1 MEREAM
7 EFDVVI
13 VGGGPAGLSAAIALK
28 QQHASLTVCVL
39 EKGAEIGAH
48 LLSGALLDP
57 IALKELL
64 PERWQ
69 QAPLGVQV
77 EDDRVHLLQ
86 SETRALQLPHWAV
99 PPRMH
104 NDGCH
109 IISLGNLCRWLAR
122 EAEALGV
129 EIYPGF
135 VASELI
141 LEEGRVRGVI
151 TGDLGLDKE
160 GNPKADHV
168 PGMAL
173 YGRYTLFAEGA
184 RGHLGKL
191 LIKEFQLE
199 SHAQPQHYA
208 IGFKELWQVPA
219 SQSHPGRV
227 LHGSGWPLG
236 EQSGGKSQGGFYLY
250 HMEANQVAVGL
261 IVDLNYQNPWLSP
274 FDEFQRLKHHPL
286 IAQTLQGGERISYGA
301 RAITKGGWHS
311 LPRMYFPGGL
321 LIGCDAGTLD
331 FSRIKGIH
339 SAMKSAML
347 AAQTVAMSL
356 RGGDEGGRD
365 LAEFNDALQQSWLG
379 RELKAA
385 RNFGAALHRY
395 GPWLGGAFN
404 WLEQRLLSK
413 LAKGF
418 TSLGSFS
425 LLDKE
430 PDYRQL
436 RLASRCQS
444 IPYPKPDGKLSFDK
458 LSSVYLANTSHDEDQ
473 PCHLK
478 LQDAS
483 IPVAVNLPTWGE
495 PAQRYCPAGVFEII
509 EAESQGTKS
518 QPRLQINA
526 ANCIHCKTCD
536 IKDPS
541 QNILWTPPQGGSG
554 PNYSNM

>member
-28 QQHASLTVCVL
+28 QHNADLSVCVL

-48 LLSGALLDP
+48 LLSGALFDP
-57 IALKELL
+57 VALKELL
-64 PERWQ
+64 PDSWQ
-69 QAPLGVQV
+69 QAPLGIPVN
-77 EDDRVHLLQ
+77 DDQVHLLQ
-86 SETRALQLPHWAV
+86 NERRALQLPHWAV

-104 NDGCH
+104 NDGSH
-109 IISLGNLCRWLAR
+109 ILSLGNLCRWLGQQ
-122 EAEALGV
+122 AEQLGV

-135 VASELI
+135 TASELI
-141 LEEGRVRGVI
+141 MEAGRVRGVI
-151 TGDLGLDKE
+151 TGDLGLDRA
-160 GNPKADHV
+160 GNPKSDHV

-173 YGRYTLFAEGA
+173 HGRYTLFAEGA
-184 RGHLGKL
+184 RGHLGKQ
-191 LIKEFQLE
+191 LIAEFNLE
-199 SHAQPQHYA
+199 NSAQPQHYA
-208 IGFKELWQVPA
+208 IGFKELWQVP
-219 SQSHPGRV
+219 PGQAKPGQV
-227 LHGSGWPLG
+227 LHGSGWPLAG
-236 EQSGGKSQGGFYLY
+236 LRTGKSQGGFYLY
-250 HMEANQVAVGL
+250 HMDGNQVAVGL
-261 IVDLNYQNPWLSP
+261 IVDLNYSNPWLSP

-286 IAQTLQGGERISYGA
+286 IAQTLLGGERISYGA

-311 LPRMYFPGGL
+311 LPRMHFPGGL

-339 SAMKSAML
+339 TAMKSGML
-347 AAQTVAMSL
+347 AAKTVAMTL

-365 LAEFNDALQQSWLG
+365 LAEYQDALQQSWLG
-379 RELKAA
+379 QELKTA
-385 RNFGAALHRY
+385 RNFGAALHRW

-404 WLEQRLLSK
+404 WLEQRGASFPL
-413 LAKGF
+413 
-418 TSLGSFS
+418 LGSIT

-436 RLASRCQS
+436 RMASRCQPIS
-444 IPYPKPDGKLSFDK
+444 YPKPDGKLSFDK

-483 IPVAVNLPTWGE
+483 IPVAVNLPTWAE
-495 PAQRYCPAGVFEII
+495 PAQRYCPAGVFEIV
-509 EAESQGTKS
+509 ESESQ
-518 QPRLQINA
+518 PYLQINA

-541 QNILWTPPQGGSG
+541 QNIIWTPPQGGSG
-554 PNYSNM
+554 PNYPNM

>member
-28 QQHASLTVCVL
+28 QHNAELSVCLL

-57 IALKELL
+57 VALKELL
-64 PERWQ
+64 PESWQ
-69 QAPLGVQV
+69 QAPLGVEV
-77 EDDRVHLLQ
+77 NDDQVHLLQ
-86 SETRALQLPHWAV
+86 SDSRALQLPNWAV

-104 NDGCH
+104 NEGSR
-109 IISLGNLCRWLAR
+109 IISLGNLCRWLGQQ
-122 EAEALGV
+122 AEQLGV

-135 VASELI
+135 TASELI
-141 LEEGRVRGVI
+141 MEAGRVKGVI
-151 TGDLGLDKE
+151 TGDLGLDRA

-173 YGRYTLFAEGA
+173 LGRYTLFAEGA
-184 RGHLGKL
+184 RGHLGKQ
-191 LIKEFQLE
+191 LIADFHLE
-199 SHAQPQHYA
+199 SAAQPQHYA
-208 IGFKELWQVPA
+208 IGFKELWQLPPGQGKA
-219 SQSHPGRV
+219 GRV
-227 LHGSGWPLG
+227 LHGSGWPLSEG
-236 EQSGGKSQGGFYLY
+236 KEDKSQGGFYLY
-250 HMEANQVAVGL
+250 HLEQDQVAVGL
-261 IVDLNYQNPWLSP
+261 IVDLNYRNPWLSP
-274 FDEFQRLKHHPL
+274 FDEFQRLKYHPL
-286 IAQTLQGGERISYGA
+286 IAAALQGGERISYGA
-301 RAITKGGWHS
+301 RAIAKGGWHS
-311 LPRMYFPGGL
+311 LPRMHFPGGL

-339 SAMKSAML
+339 TAMKSGML
-347 AAQTVAMSL
+347 AAKTVAMSL

-365 LAEFNDALQQSWLG
+365 LAEYGDALQQSWLAH
-379 RELKAA
+379 ELKTA
-385 RNFGAALHRY
+385 RNFGAALHRW

-404 WLEQRLLSK
+404 WLEQRLFPRTSP
-413 LAKGF
+413 F
-418 TSLGSFS
+418 T

-436 RLASRCQS
+436 RMASRCQP
-444 IPYPKPDGKLSFDK
+444 IDYPKPDGKLSFDK

-478 LQDAS
+478 LQDET
-483 IPVAVNLPTWGE
+483 IPVAVNLPTWAE
-495 PAQRYCPAGVFEII
+495 PAQRYCPAGVFEILSS
-509 EAESQGTKS
+509 ES
-518 QPRLQINA
+518 QPRLQINT

-541 QNILWTPPQGGSG
+541 QNIVWIPPQGGSG
-554 PNYSNM
+554 PNYPNM

>member
-28 QQHASLTVCVL
+28 QHNAELSVCLL

-57 IALKELL
+57 VALKELL
-64 PERWQ
+64 PESWQ
-69 QAPLGVQV
+69 QAPLGVEV
-77 EDDRVHLLQ
+77 NDDQVHLLQ
-86 SETRALQLPHWAV
+86 SDSRALQLPNWAV

-104 NDGCH
+104 NEGSR
-109 IISLGNLCRWLAR
+109 IISLGNLCRWLGQQ
-122 EAEALGV
+122 AEQLGV

-135 VASELI
+135 TASELI
-141 LEEGRVRGVI
+141 MEAGRVKGVI
-151 TGDLGLDKE
+151 TGDLGLDRA

-173 YGRYTLFAEGA
+173 LGRYTLFAEGA
-184 RGHLGKL
+184 RGHLGKQ
-191 LIKEFQLE
+191 LIADFQLE
-199 SHAQPQHYA
+199 NAAQPQHYA
-208 IGFKELWQVPA
+208 IGFKELWQLPPG
-219 SQSHPGRV
+219 QGKPGRV
-227 LHGSGWPLG
+227 LHGSGWPLSEG
-236 EQSGGKSQGGFYLY
+236 KEDKSQGGFYLY
-250 HMEANQVAVGL
+250 HLEQDQVAVGL
-261 IVDLNYQNPWLSP
+261 IVDLNYRNPWLSP

-286 IAQTLQGGERISYGA
+286 IAAALQGGERISYGA
-301 RAITKGGWHS
+301 RAIAKGGWHS
-311 LPRMYFPGGL
+311 LPRMHFPGGL

-339 SAMKSAML
+339 TAMKSGML
-347 AAQTVAMSL
+347 AAKTVAMSL

-365 LAEFNDALQQSWLG
+365 LAEYGDALQQSWLAFD
-379 RELKAA
+379 LKTA
-385 RNFGAALHRY
+385 RNFGAALHRW

-404 WLEQRLLSK
+404 WLEQRLFARTSP
-413 LAKGF
+413 F
-418 TSLGSFS
+418 T

-436 RLASRCQS
+436 RMASRCQP
-444 IPYPKPDGKLSFDK
+444 IDYPKPDGRLSFDK

-478 LQDAS
+478 LQDET
-483 IPVAVNLPTWGE
+483 IPVAVNLPTWAE
-495 PAQRYCPAGVFEII
+495 PAQRYCPAGVFEILGS
-509 EAESQGTKS
+509 ESL
-518 QPRLQINA
+518 PRLQINA

-541 QNILWTPPQGGSG
+541 QNIVWTPPQGGCG
-554 PNYSNM
+554 PNYPNM

>member
-28 QQHASLTVCVL
+28 QHNADLSVCVL

-48 LLSGALLDP
+48 LLSGALFDP
-57 IALKELL
+57 VALKELL
-64 PERWQ
+64 PDSWQ
-69 QAPLGVQV
+69 HAPLGIPVN
-77 EDDRVHLLQ
+77 DDQVHLLQ
-86 SETRALQLPHWAV
+86 NDRRALQLPHWAV

-104 NDGCH
+104 NNGSH
-109 IISLGNLCRWLAR
+109 ILSLGNLCRWLGQQ
-122 EAEALGV
+122 AEQLGV

-135 VASELI
+135 TASELI
-141 LEEGRVRGVI
+141 MEAGRVRGVI
-151 TGDLGLDKE
+151 TGDLGLDRA
-160 GNPKADHV
+160 GNPKSDHV

-173 YGRYTLFAEGA
+173 HGRYTLFAEGA
-184 RGHLGKL
+184 RGHLGKQ
-191 LIKEFQLE
+191 LIAEFNLE
-199 SHAQPQHYA
+199 NSAQPQHYA
-208 IGFKELWQVPA
+208 IGFKELWQVP
-219 SQSHPGRV
+219 PGQAKPGQV
-227 LHGSGWPLG
+227 LHGSGWPLAG
-236 EQSGGKSQGGFYLY
+236 LRTGKSQGGFYLY
-250 HMEANQVAVGL
+250 HMDGNQVAVGL
-261 IVDLNYQNPWLSP
+261 IVDLNYSNPWLSP

-286 IAQTLQGGERISYGA
+286 IAQTLLGGERISYGA

-311 LPRMYFPGGL
+311 LPRMHFPGGL

-339 SAMKSAML
+339 TAMKSGML
-347 AAQTVAMSL
+347 AAKTVAMTL

-365 LAEFNDALQQSWLG
+365 LAEYQDALQQSWLG
-379 RELKAA
+379 QELKTA
-385 RNFGAALHRY
+385 RNFGAALHRW

-404 WLEQRLLSK
+404 WLEQRGASLPLLDSI
-413 LAKGF
+413 
-418 TSLGSFS
+418 T

-436 RLASRCQS
+436 RMASRCQPIS
-444 IPYPKPDGKLSFDK
+444 YPKPDGKLSFDK

-483 IPVAVNLPTWGE
+483 IPVAVNLPTWAE
-495 PAQRYCPAGVFEII
+495 PAQRYCPAGVFEIV
-509 EAESQGTKS
+509 ESESQ
-518 QPRLQINA
+518 PYLQINA

-536 IKDPS
+536 I
-541 QNILWTPPQGGSG
+541 
-554 PNYSNM
+554 

>member
-28 QQHASLTVCVL
+28 QHNADLSVCVL

-48 LLSGALLDP
+48 LLSGALFDP
-57 IALKELL
+57 VALQQLL
-64 PERWQ
+64 PDSWQ
-69 QAPLGVQV
+69 QAPLGIPVN
-77 EDDRVHLLQ
+77 DDQVHLLQ
-86 SETRALQLPHWAV
+86 NDRRALQLPHWAV

-104 NDGCH
+104 NDGSH
-109 IISLGNLCRWLAR
+109 ILSLGNLCRWLGQQ
-122 EAEALGV
+122 AEQLGV

-135 VASELI
+135 TASELI
-141 LEEGRVRGVI
+141 MEAGRVRGVI
-151 TGDLGLDKE
+151 TGDLGLDRA
-160 GNPKADHV
+160 GNPKSDHV

-173 YGRYTLFAEGA
+173 HGRYTLFAEGA
-184 RGHLGKL
+184 RGHLGKQ
-191 LIKEFQLE
+191 LIAEFNLE
-199 SHAQPQHYA
+199 NSVQPQHYA
-208 IGFKELWQVPA
+208 IGFKELWQVP
-219 SQSHPGRV
+219 PGQAKPGQV
-227 LHGSGWPLG
+227 LHGSGWPLAG
-236 EQSGGKSQGGFYLY
+236 LHTGKSQGGFYLY
-250 HMEANQVAVGL
+250 HMDGNQVAVGL
-261 IVDLNYQNPWLSP
+261 IVDLNYSNPWLSP

-286 IAQTLQGGERISYGA
+286 IAQTLLGGERISYGA

-311 LPRMYFPGGL
+311 LPRMHFPGGL

-339 SAMKSAML
+339 TAMKSGML
-347 AAQTVAMSL
+347 AAKTVAMTL

-365 LAEFNDALQQSWLG
+365 LAEYQDALQQSWLG
-379 RELKAA
+379 QELKTA
-385 RNFGAALHRY
+385 RNFGAALHRW

-404 WLEQRLLSK
+404 WLEQRGASFPL
-413 LAKGF
+413 
-418 TSLGSFS
+418 LGSIT

-436 RLASRCQS
+436 RMASRCQP
-444 IPYPKPDGKLSFDK
+444 IGYPKPDGKLSFDK

-483 IPVAVNLPTWGE
+483 IPVAVNLPTWAE
-495 PAQRYCPAGVFEII
+495 PAQRYCPAGVFEIV
-509 EAESQGTKS
+509 ESESQ
-518 QPRLQINA
+518 PYLQINA

-541 QNILWTPPQGGSG
+541 QNIIWTPPQGGSG
-554 PNYSNM
+554 PNYPNM

>member
-28 QQHASLTVCVL
+28 QHNADLSVCVL

-48 LLSGALLDP
+48 LLSGALFDP
-57 IALKELL
+57 VALKELL
-64 PERWQ
+64 PDSWQ
-69 QAPLGVQV
+69 QAPLGIPVN
-77 EDDRVHLLQ
+77 DDQVHLLQ
-86 SETRALQLPHWAV
+86 NARRALQLPHWAV

-104 NDGCH
+104 NDGSH
-109 IISLGNLCRWLAR
+109 ILSLGNLCRWLGQQ
-122 EAEALGV
+122 AEQLGV

-135 VASELI
+135 TASELI
-141 LEEGRVRGVI
+141 MEAGRVRGVI
-151 TGDLGLDKE
+151 TGDLGLDRA
-160 GNPKADHV
+160 GNPKSDHV

-173 YGRYTLFAEGA
+173 HGRYTLLAEGA
-184 RGHLGKL
+184 RGHLGKQ
-191 LIKEFQLE
+191 LIAEFNLE
-199 SHAQPQHYA
+199 NSVQPQHYA
-208 IGFKELWQVPA
+208 IGFKELWQVP
-219 SQSHPGRV
+219 PGQAKPGQV
-227 LHGSGWPLG
+227 LHGSGWPLAG
-236 EQSGGKSQGGFYLY
+236 LRTGKSQGGFYLY
-250 HMEANQVAVGL
+250 HMDGNQVAVGL
-261 IVDLNYQNPWLSP
+261 IVDLNYSNPWLSP

-286 IAQTLQGGERISYGA
+286 IAQTLLGGERISYGA

-311 LPRMYFPGGL
+311 LPRMHFPGGL

-339 SAMKSAML
+339 TAMKSGML
-347 AAQTVAMSL
+347 AAKTVAMTL

-365 LAEFNDALQQSWLG
+365 LAEYQDALQQSWLG
-379 RELKAA
+379 QELKTA
-385 RNFGAALHRY
+385 RNFGAALHRW

-404 WLEQRLLSK
+404 WLEQRGASFPLLDSI
-413 LAKGF
+413 
-418 TSLGSFS
+418 T

-436 RLASRCQS
+436 RMASRCQPIS
-444 IPYPKPDGKLSFDK
+444 YPKPDGKLSFDK

-483 IPVAVNLPTWGE
+483 IPVAVNLPTWAE
-495 PAQRYCPAGVFEII
+495 PAQRYCPAGVFEIV
-509 EAESQGTKS
+509 ESESQ
-518 QPRLQINA
+518 PYLQINA

-541 QNILWTPPQGGSG
+541 QNIIWTPPQGGSG
-554 PNYSNM
+554 PNYPNM

>member
-28 QQHASLTVCVL
+28 QHNAELSVCLL

-57 IALKELL
+57 VALKELL
-64 PERWQ
+64 PESWQ
-69 QAPLGVQV
+69 QAPLGVEV
-77 EDDRVHLLQ
+77 NDDQVHLLQ
-86 SETRALQLPHWAV
+86 SDSRALQLPNWAV

-104 NDGCH
+104 NEGSR
-109 IISLGNLCRWLAR
+109 IISLGNLCRWLGQQ
-122 EAEALGV
+122 AEQLGV

-135 VASELI
+135 TASELI
-141 LEEGRVRGVI
+141 MEAGRVKGVI
-151 TGDLGLDKE
+151 TGDLGLDRA

-173 YGRYTLFAEGA
+173 LGHYTLFAEGA
-184 RGHLGKL
+184 RGHLGKQ
-191 LIKEFQLE
+191 LIADFHLE
-199 SHAQPQHYA
+199 NAAQPQHYA
-208 IGFKELWQVPA
+208 IGFKELWQLPPGQGKA
-219 SQSHPGRV
+219 GRV
-227 LHGSGWPLG
+227 LHGSGWPLSEG
-236 EQSGGKSQGGFYLY
+236 KEDKSQGGFYLY
-250 HMEANQVAVGL
+250 HLEQDQVAVGL
-261 IVDLNYQNPWLSP
+261 IVDLNYRNPWLSP

-286 IAQTLQGGERISYGA
+286 IAAALQGGERISYGA
-301 RAITKGGWHS
+301 RAIAKGGWHS
-311 LPRMYFPGGL
+311 LPRMHFPGGL

-339 SAMKSAML
+339 TAMKSGML
-347 AAQTVAMSL
+347 AAKTVAMSL

-365 LAEFNDALQQSWLG
+365 LAEYGDALQQSWLAH
-379 RELKAA
+379 ELKTA
-385 RNFGAALHRY
+385 RNFGAALHRW

-404 WLEQRLLSK
+404 WLEQRLFPRTSP
-413 LAKGF
+413 F
-418 TSLGSFS
+418 T

-436 RLASRCQS
+436 RMASRCQP
-444 IPYPKPDGKLSFDK
+444 IDYPKPDGRLSFDK

-478 LQDAS
+478 LQDET
-483 IPVAVNLPTWGE
+483 IPVAVNLPTWAE
-495 PAQRYCPAGVFEII
+495 PAQRYCPAGVFEILGS
-509 EAESQGTKS
+509 ESL
-518 QPRLQINA
+518 PRLQINA

-541 QNILWTPPQGGSG
+541 QNIVWTPPQGGCG
-554 PNYSNM
+554 PNYPNM

>member
-28 QQHASLTVCVL
+28 QHNAALSVCVL

-48 LLSGALLDP
+48 LLSGALFDP
-57 IALKELL
+57 VALKELL
-64 PERWQ
+64 PDSWQ
-69 QAPLGVQV
+69 QAPLGIPVN
-77 EDDRVHLLQ
+77 DDQVHLLQ
-86 SETRALQLPHWAV
+86 NDRRALQLPHWAV

-104 NDGCH
+104 NDGSH
-109 IISLGNLCRWLAR
+109 ILSLGNLCRWLGQQ
-122 EAEALGV
+122 AEQLGV

-135 VASELI
+135 TASELI
-141 LEEGRVRGVI
+141 MEAGRVRGVI
-151 TGDLGLDKE
+151 TGDLGLDRA
-160 GNPKADHV
+160 GNPKSDHV

-173 YGRYTLFAEGA
+173 HGRYTLFAEGA
-184 RGHLGKL
+184 RGHLGKQ
-191 LIKEFQLE
+191 LIAEFNLE
-199 SHAQPQHYA
+199 NSAQPQHYA
-208 IGFKELWQVPA
+208 IGFKELWQVP
-219 SQSHPGRV
+219 PGQAKPGQV
-227 LHGSGWPLG
+227 LHGSGWPLAG
-236 EQSGGKSQGGFYLY
+236 LRTGKSQGGFYLY
-250 HMEANQVAVGL
+250 HMDGNQVAVGL
-261 IVDLNYQNPWLSP
+261 IVDLNYSNPWLSP

-286 IAQTLQGGERISYGA
+286 IAQTLLGGERISYGA

-311 LPRMYFPGGL
+311 LPRMHFPGGL

-339 SAMKSAML
+339 TAMKSGML
-347 AAQTVAMSL
+347 AAKTVAMTL

-365 LAEFNDALQQSWLG
+365 LVEYQDALQQSWLG
-379 RELKAA
+379 QELKTA
-385 RNFGAALHRY
+385 RNFGAALHRW

-404 WLEQRLLSK
+404 WLEQRGASLPL
-413 LAKGF
+413 
-418 TSLGSFS
+418 LGSIT

-436 RLASRCQS
+436 RMASRCDA
-444 IPYPKPDGKLSFDK
+444 IDYPKPDGKLSFDK

-483 IPVAVNLPTWGE
+483 IPVAVNLPTWAE
-495 PAQRYCPAGVFEII
+495 PALRYCPAGVFEIV
-509 EAESQGTKS
+509 ESESQ
-518 QPRLQINA
+518 PYLQINA

-541 QNILWTPPQGGSG
+541 QNIIWTPPQGGSG
-554 PNYSNM
+554 PNYPNM

>member
-28 QQHASLTVCVL
+28 QHNADLSVCVL

-48 LLSGALLDP
+48 LLSGALFDP
-57 IALKELL
+57 VALKELL
-64 PERWQ
+64 PDSWQ
-69 QAPLGVQV
+69 QAPLGIPVN
-77 EDDRVHLLQ
+77 DDQVHLLQ
-86 SETRALQLPHWAV
+86 NARRALQLPHWAV

-104 NDGCH
+104 NDGSH
-109 IISLGNLCRWLAR
+109 ILSLGNLCRWLGQQ
-122 EAEALGV
+122 AEQLGV

-135 VASELI
+135 TASELI
-141 LEEGRVRGVI
+141 MEAGRVRGVI
-151 TGDLGLDKE
+151 TGDLGLDRA
-160 GNPKADHV
+160 GNPKSDHV

-173 YGRYTLFAEGA
+173 HGRYTLFAEGA
-184 RGHLGKL
+184 RGHLGKQ
-191 LIKEFQLE
+191 LIAEFNLE
-199 SHAQPQHYA
+199 NSAQPQHYA
-208 IGFKELWQVPA
+208 IGFKELWQVP
-219 SQSHPGRV
+219 PGQAKPGQV
-227 LHGSGWPLG
+227 LHGSGWPLAG
-236 EQSGGKSQGGFYLY
+236 LRTGKSQGGFYLY
-250 HMEANQVAVGL
+250 HMEGNQVAVGL
-261 IVDLNYQNPWLSP
+261 IVDLNYSNPWLSP

-286 IAQTLQGGERISYGA
+286 IAQTLLGGERISYGA

-311 LPRMYFPGGL
+311 LPRMHFPGGL
-321 LIGCDAGTLD
+321 LIGCNAGTLD

-339 SAMKSAML
+339 TAMKSGML
-347 AAQTVAMSL
+347 AAKTVAMTL

-365 LAEFNDALQQSWLG
+365 LAEYQDALQQSWLG
-379 RELKAA
+379 QELKTA
-385 RNFGAALHRY
+385 RNFGAALHRW

-404 WLEQRLLSK
+404 WLEQRGASLPL
-413 LAKGF
+413 
-418 TSLGSFS
+418 LGSIT

-436 RLASRCQS
+436 RMASRCQPIS
-444 IPYPKPDGKLSFDK
+444 YPKPDGKLSFDK

-483 IPVAVNLPTWGE
+483 IPVAVNLPTWAE
-495 PAQRYCPAGVFEII
+495 PAQRYCPAGVFEIV
-509 EAESQGTKS
+509 ESESQ
-518 QPRLQINA
+518 PYLQINA

-541 QNILWTPPQGGSG
+541 QNIIWTPPQGGSG
-554 PNYSNM
+554 PNYPNM

>member
-28 QQHASLTVCVL
+28 QHNADLSVCVL

-48 LLSGALLDP
+48 LLSGALFDP
-57 IALKELL
+57 VALKELL
-64 PERWQ
+64 PDSWQ
-69 QAPLGVQV
+69 QAPLGIPVN
-77 EDDRVHLLQ
+77 DDQVHLLQ
-86 SETRALQLPHWAV
+86 NARRALQLPHWAV

-104 NDGCH
+104 NDGSH
-109 IISLGNLCRWLAR
+109 ILSLGNLCRWLGQQ
-122 EAEALGV
+122 AEQLGV

-135 VASELI
+135 TASELI
-141 LEEGRVRGVI
+141 MEAGRVRGVI
-151 TGDLGLDKE
+151 TGDLGLDRA
-160 GNPKADHV
+160 GNPKSDHV

-173 YGRYTLFAEGA
+173 HGRYTLFAEGA
-184 RGHLGKL
+184 RGHLGKQ
-191 LIKEFQLE
+191 LIAEFNLE
-199 SHAQPQHYA
+199 NSAQPQHYA
-208 IGFKELWQVPA
+208 IGFKELWQVP
-219 SQSHPGRV
+219 PGQAKPGQV
-227 LHGSGWPLG
+227 LHGSGWPLAG
-236 EQSGGKSQGGFYLY
+236 LRTGKSQGGFYLY
-250 HMEANQVAVGL
+250 HMDGNQVAVGL
-261 IVDLNYQNPWLSP
+261 IVDLNYSNPWLSP

-286 IAQTLQGGERISYGA
+286 IAQTLLGGERISYGA

-311 LPRMYFPGGL
+311 LPRMHFPGGL

-339 SAMKSAML
+339 TAMKSGML
-347 AAQTVAMSL
+347 AAKTVAMTL

-365 LAEFNDALQQSWLG
+365 LAEYQDALQQSWLG
-379 RELKAA
+379 QELKTA
-385 RNFGAALHRY
+385 RNFGAALHRW

-404 WLEQRLLSK
+404 WLEQRGASFPL
-413 LAKGF
+413 
-418 TSLGSFS
+418 LGSIT

-436 RLASRCQS
+436 RMASRCDA
-444 IPYPKPDGKLSFDK
+444 IDYPKPDGKLSFDK

-483 IPVAVNLPTWGE
+483 IPVAVNLPTWAE
-495 PAQRYCPAGVFEII
+495 PAQRYCPAGVFEIV
-509 EAESQGTKS
+509 ESESQ
-518 QPRLQINA
+518 PYLQINA

-541 QNILWTPPQGGSG
+541 
-554 PNYSNM
+554 

>member
-28 QQHASLTVCVL
+28 QHNAELSVCLL

-57 IALKELL
+57 VALKELL
-64 PERWQ
+64 PESWQ
-69 QAPLGVQV
+69 QAPLGVEV
-77 EDDRVHLLQ
+77 NDDQVHLLQ
-86 SETRALQLPHWAV
+86 SDCRALQLPNWAV

-104 NDGCH
+104 NEGSR
-109 IISLGNLCRWLAR
+109 IISLGNLCRWLGQQ
-122 EAEALGV
+122 AEQLGV

-135 VASELI
+135 TASELI
-141 LEEGRVRGVI
+141 MEAGRVKGVI
-151 TGDLGLDKE
+151 TGDLGLDRA

-173 YGRYTLFAEGA
+173 LSRYTLFAEGA
-184 RGHLGKL
+184 RGHLGKQ
-191 LIKEFQLE
+191 LIADFQLE
-199 SHAQPQHYA
+199 NAAQPQHYA
-208 IGFKELWQVPA
+208 IGFKELWQLPPG
-219 SQSHPGRV
+219 QGKPGRV
-227 LHGSGWPLG
+227 LHGSGWPLSEG
-236 EQSGGKSQGGFYLY
+236 KEDKSQGGFYLY
-250 HMEANQVAVGL
+250 HLEQDQMAVGL
-261 IVDLNYQNPWLSP
+261 IVDLNYRNPWLSP

-286 IAQTLQGGERISYGA
+286 IAAALQGGERISYGA
-301 RAITKGGWHS
+301 RAIAKGGWHS
-311 LPRMYFPGGL
+311 LPRMHFPGGL

-339 SAMKSAML
+339 TAMKSGML
-347 AAQTVAMSL
+347 AAKTVAMSL

-365 LAEFNDALQQSWLG
+365 LAEYGDALQQSWLAH
-379 RELKAA
+379 ELKTA
-385 RNFGAALHRY
+385 RNFGAALHRW

-404 WLEQRLLSK
+404 WLEQRLFARTSP
-413 LAKGF
+413 F
-418 TSLGSFS
+418 T

-436 RLASRCQS
+436 RMASRCQP
-444 IPYPKPDGKLSFDK
+444 IDYPKPDGRLSFDK
-458 LSSVYLANTSHDEDQ
+458 LSSVYLANTRHDEDQ

-478 LQDAS
+478 LQDET
-483 IPVAVNLPTWGE
+483 IPVAVNLPTWAE
-495 PAQRYCPAGVFEII
+495 PAQRYCPAGVFEILGS
-509 EAESQGTKS
+509 ESLH
-518 QPRLQINA
+518 RLQINA

-541 QNILWTPPQGGSG
+541 QNIVWTPPQGGSG
-554 PNYSNM
+554 PNYPNM

>member
-28 QQHASLTVCVL
+28 QHNAELSVCLL

-57 IALKELL
+57 VALKELL
-64 PERWQ
+64 PESWQ
-69 QAPLGVQV
+69 QAPLGVEV
-77 EDDRVHLLQ
+77 NDDQVHLLQ
-86 SETRALQLPHWAV
+86 SDSRALQLPNWAV

-104 NDGCH
+104 NEGSR
-109 IISLGNLCRWLAR
+109 IISLGNLCRWLGQQ
-122 EAEALGV
+122 AEQLGV

-135 VASELI
+135 TASELI
-141 LEEGRVRGVI
+141 MEAGRVKGVI
-151 TGDLGLDKE
+151 TGDLGLDRA

-173 YGRYTLFAEGA
+173 LGRYTLFAEGA
-184 RGHLGKL
+184 RGHLGKQ
-191 LIKEFQLE
+191 LIADFQLE
-199 SHAQPQHYA
+199 NSAQPQHYA
-208 IGFKELWQVPA
+208 IGFKELWQLP
-219 SQSHPGRV
+219 PGQGKAGQV
-227 LHGSGWPLG
+227 LHGSGWPLSEG
-236 EQSGGKSQGGFYLY
+236 KEDKSQGGFYLY
-250 HMEANQVAVGL
+250 HLEQDQVAVGL
-261 IVDLNYQNPWLSP
+261 IVDLNYRNPWLSP

-286 IAQTLQGGERISYGA
+286 IAAALQGGERISYGA
-301 RAITKGGWHS
+301 RAIAKGGWHS
-311 LPRMYFPGGL
+311 LPRMHFPGGL

-339 SAMKSAML
+339 TAMKSGML
-347 AAQTVAMSL
+347 AAKTVAMSL

-365 LAEFNDALQQSWLG
+365 LAEYGDALQQSWLAH
-379 RELKAA
+379 ELKTA
-385 RNFGAALHRY
+385 RNFGAALHRW

-404 WLEQRLLSK
+404 WLEQRLFARTSP
-413 LAKGF
+413 F
-418 TSLGSFS
+418 T

-436 RLASRCQS
+436 RMASRCQP
-444 IPYPKPDGKLSFDK
+444 IDYPKPDGRLSFDK

-478 LQDAS
+478 LQDET
-483 IPVAVNLPTWGE
+483 IPVAVNLPTWAE
-495 PAQRYCPAGVFEII
+495 PAQRYCPAGVFEILGS
-509 EAESQGTKS
+509 ESL
-518 QPRLQINA
+518 PRLQINA

-541 QNILWTPPQGGSG
+541 QNIVWTPPQGGCG
-554 PNYSNM
+554 PNYPNM

>member
-28 QQHASLTVCVL
+28 QHNAELSVCLL

-64 PERWQ
+64 PESWQ
-69 QAPLGVQV
+69 QAPLGVEV
-77 EDDRVHLLQ
+77 NDDQVHLLQ
-86 SETRALQLPHWAV
+86 SDSRALQLPNWAV

-104 NDGCH
+104 NEGSC
-109 IISLGNLCRWLAR
+109 IISLGNLCRWLGQQ
-122 EAEALGV
+122 AEQLGV

-135 VASELI
+135 TASELI
-141 LEEGRVRGVI
+141 MEAGRVKGVI
-151 TGDLGLDKE
+151 TGDLGLDRA

-173 YGRYTLFAEGA
+173 LGRYTLFAEGA
-184 RGHLGKL
+184 RGHLGKQ
-191 LIKEFQLE
+191 LIADFHLE
-199 SHAQPQHYA
+199 NSAQPQHYA
-208 IGFKELWQVPA
+208 IGFKELWQLP
-219 SQSHPGRV
+219 PGQGKAGQV
-227 LHGSGWPLG
+227 LHGSGWPLSEG
-236 EQSGGKSQGGFYLY
+236 KEDKSQGGFYLY
-250 HMEANQVAVGL
+250 HLEQDQVAVGL
-261 IVDLNYQNPWLSP
+261 IVDLNYRTPWLSP

-286 IAQTLQGGERISYGA
+286 IAAALQGGERISYGA
-301 RAITKGGWHS
+301 RAIAKGGWHS
-311 LPRMYFPGGL
+311 LPRMHFPGGL

-339 SAMKSAML
+339 TAMKSGML
-347 AAQTVAMSL
+347 AAKTVAMSL

-365 LAEFNDALQQSWLG
+365 LAEYGDALQQSWLAH
-379 RELKAA
+379 ELKTA
-385 RNFGAALHRY
+385 RNFGAALHRW

-404 WLEQRLLSK
+404 WLEQRLFPRTSP
-413 LAKGF
+413 F
-418 TSLGSFS
+418 T

-436 RLASRCQS
+436 RMASRCQP
-444 IPYPKPDGKLSFDK
+444 IDYPKPDGKLSFDK

-478 LQDAS
+478 LQDET
-483 IPVAVNLPTWGE
+483 IPVAVNLPTWAE
-495 PAQRYCPAGVFEII
+495 PAQRYCPAGVFEILGS
-509 EAESQGTKS
+509 ES

-541 QNILWTPPQGGSG
+541 QNIVWTPPQGGSG
-554 PNYSNM
+554 PNYPNM

>member
-28 QQHASLTVCVL
+28 QHNAELSVCLL

-57 IALKELL
+57 VALKELL
-64 PERWQ
+64 PESWQ
-69 QAPLGVQV
+69 QAPLGVEV
-77 EDDRVHLLQ
+77 NDDQVHLLQ
-86 SETRALQLPHWAV
+86 SGSRALQLPNWAV

-104 NDGCH
+104 NEGSR
-109 IISLGNLCRWLAR
+109 IISLGNLCRWLGQQ
-122 EAEALGV
+122 AEQLGV

-135 VASELI
+135 TASELI
-141 LEEGRVRGVI
+141 MEAGRVKGVI
-151 TGDLGLDKE
+151 TGDLGLDRA

-173 YGRYTLFAEGA
+173 LGRYTLFAEGA
-184 RGHLGKL
+184 RGHLGKQ
-191 LIKEFQLE
+191 LIADFQLE
-199 SHAQPQHYA
+199 NAAQPQHYA
-208 IGFKELWQVPA
+208 IGFKELWQLPPG
-219 SQSHPGRV
+219 QGKPGRV
-227 LHGSGWPLG
+227 LHGSGWPLSEG
-236 EQSGGKSQGGFYLY
+236 KEDKSQGGFYLY
-250 HMEANQVAVGL
+250 HLEQDQVAVGL
-261 IVDLNYQNPWLSP
+261 IVDLNYRNPWLSP

-286 IAQTLQGGERISYGA
+286 IATALQGGERISYGA
-301 RAITKGGWHS
+301 RAIAKGGWHS
-311 LPRMYFPGGL
+311 LPRMHFPGGL

-339 SAMKSAML
+339 TAMKSGML
-347 AAQTVAMSL
+347 AAKTVAMSL

-365 LAEFNDALQQSWLG
+365 LAEYGDALQQSWLAH
-379 RELKAA
+379 ELKTA
-385 RNFGAALHRY
+385 RNFGAALHRW

-404 WLEQRLLSK
+404 WLEQRLFARTSP
-413 LAKGF
+413 F
-418 TSLGSFS
+418 T

-436 RLASRCQS
+436 RMASRCQP
-444 IPYPKPDGKLSFDK
+444 IDYPKPDGRLSFDK

-478 LQDAS
+478 LQDET
-483 IPVAVNLPTWGE
+483 IPVAVNLPTWAE
-495 PAQRYCPAGVFEII
+495 PAQRYCPAGVFEILGS
-509 EAESQGTKS
+509 ESL
-518 QPRLQINA
+518 PRLQINA

-541 QNILWTPPQGGSG
+541 QNIVWTPPQGGSG
-554 PNYSNM
+554 PNYPNM

>member
-28 QQHASLTVCVL
+28 QHNADLSVCVL

-48 LLSGALLDP
+48 LLSGALFDP
-57 IALKELL
+57 VALKELL
-64 PERWQ
+64 PDSWQ
-69 QAPLGVQV
+69 QAPLGIPVN
-77 EDDRVHLLQ
+77 DDQVHLLQ
-86 SETRALQLPHWAV
+86 NARRALQLPHWAV

-104 NDGCH
+104 NDGSH
-109 IISLGNLCRWLAR
+109 ILSLGNLCRWLGQQ
-122 EAEALGV
+122 AEQLGV

-135 VASELI
+135 TASELI
-141 LEEGRVRGVI
+141 MEAGRVRGVI
-151 TGDLGLDKE
+151 TGDLGLDRA
-160 GNPKADHV
+160 GNPKSDHV

-173 YGRYTLFAEGA
+173 HGRYTLFAEGA
-184 RGHLGKL
+184 RGHLGKQ
-191 LIKEFQLE
+191 LIAEFNLE
-199 SHAQPQHYA
+199 NSAQPQHYA
-208 IGFKELWQVPA
+208 IGFKELWQVP
-219 SQSHPGRV
+219 PGQAKPGQV
-227 LHGSGWPLG
+227 LHGSGWPLAG
-236 EQSGGKSQGGFYLY
+236 LRTGKSQGGFYLY
-250 HMEANQVAVGL
+250 HMDGNQVAVGL
-261 IVDLNYQNPWLSP
+261 IVDLNYSNPWLSP
-274 FDEFQRLKHHPL
+274 FDEFQRFKHHPL
-286 IAQTLQGGERISYGA
+286 IAQTLLGGERISYGA

-311 LPRMYFPGGL
+311 LPRMHFPGGL

-339 SAMKSAML
+339 TAMKSGML
-347 AAQTVAMSL
+347 AAKTVAMTL

-365 LAEFNDALQQSWLG
+365 LAEYQDALQQSWLAQ
-379 RELKAA
+379 ELKTA
-385 RNFGAALHRY
+385 RNFGAALHRW

-404 WLEQRLLSK
+404 WLEQRGASLPLLDSI
-413 LAKGF
+413 
-418 TSLGSFS
+418 T

-436 RLASRCQS
+436 RMASRCQP
-444 IPYPKPDGKLSFDK
+444 ICYPKPDGKLSFDK

-483 IPVAVNLPTWGE
+483 IPVAVNLPTWAE
-495 PAQRYCPAGVFEII
+495 PAQRYCPAGVFEIV
-509 EAESQGTKS
+509 ESESQ
-518 QPRLQINA
+518 PYLQINA

-541 QNILWTPPQGGSG
+541 QNIIWTPPQGGSG
-554 PNYSNM
+554 PNYPNM

>member
-28 QQHASLTVCVL
+28 QHNADLSVCVL

-48 LLSGALLDP
+48 LLSGALFDP
-57 IALKELL
+57 VALKELL
-64 PERWQ
+64 PDSWQ
-69 QAPLGVQV
+69 QAPLGIPVN
-77 EDDRVHLLQ
+77 DDQVHLLQ
-86 SETRALQLPHWAV
+86 NARRALQLPHWAV

-104 NDGCH
+104 NDGSH
-109 IISLGNLCRWLAR
+109 ILSLGNLCRWLGQQ
-122 EAEALGV
+122 AEQLGV

-135 VASELI
+135 TASELI
-141 LEEGRVRGVI
+141 MEAGRVRGVI
-151 TGDLGLDKE
+151 TGDLGLDRA
-160 GNPKADHV
+160 GNPKSDHV

-173 YGRYTLFAEGA
+173 HGRYTLFAEGA
-184 RGHLGKL
+184 RGHLGKQ
-191 LIKEFQLE
+191 LIAEFNLE
-199 SHAQPQHYA
+199 NSAQPQHYA
-208 IGFKELWQVPA
+208 IGFKELWQVP
-219 SQSHPGRV
+219 PGQAKPGQV
-227 LHGSGWPLG
+227 LHGSGWPLAG
-236 EQSGGKSQGGFYLY
+236 LHTGKSQGGFYLY
-250 HMEANQVAVGL
+250 HMDGNQVAVGL
-261 IVDLNYQNPWLSP
+261 IVDLNYSNPWLSP

-286 IAQTLQGGERISYGA
+286 IAQTLLGGERISYGA

-311 LPRMYFPGGL
+311 LPRMHFPGGL

-339 SAMKSAML
+339 TAMKSGML
-347 AAQTVAMSL
+347 AAKTVAMTL

-365 LAEFNDALQQSWLG
+365 LAEYQDALQQSWLG
-379 RELKAA
+379 QELKTA
-385 RNFGAALHRY
+385 RNFGAALHRW

-404 WLEQRLLSK
+404 WLEQRGSSFPL
-413 LAKGF
+413 
-418 TSLGSFS
+418 LGSIT

-436 RLASRCQS
+436 RMASRCQPIS
-444 IPYPKPDGKLSFDK
+444 YPKPDGKLSFDK

-483 IPVAVNLPTWGE
+483 IPVAVNLPTWAE
-495 PAQRYCPAGVFEII
+495 PAQRYCPAGVFEIV
-509 EAESQGTKS
+509 ESESQ
-518 QPRLQINA
+518 PYLQINA

-541 QNILWTPPQGGSG
+541 QNIIWTPPQGGSG
-554 PNYSNM
+554 PNYPNM

>member
-28 QQHASLTVCVL
+28 QHNAELSVCLL

-57 IALKELL
+57 VALKDLL
-64 PERWQ
+64 PESWQ
-69 QAPLGVQV
+69 QAPLGVEV
-77 EDDRVHLLQ
+77 NDDQVHLLQ
-86 SETRALQLPHWAV
+86 SDSRALQLPNWAV

-104 NDGCH
+104 NEGSR
-109 IISLGNLCRWLAR
+109 IISLGNLCRWLGQQ
-122 EAEALGV
+122 AEQLGV

-135 VASELI
+135 TASELI
-141 LEEGRVRGVI
+141 MEAGRVKGVI
-151 TGDLGLDKE
+151 TGDLGLDRA

-173 YGRYTLFAEGA
+173 LGRYTLFAEGA
-184 RGHLGKL
+184 RGHLGKQ
-191 LIKEFQLE
+191 LIADFQLE
-199 SHAQPQHYA
+199 NAAQPQHYA
-208 IGFKELWQVPA
+208 IGFKELWQLPPG
-219 SQSHPGRV
+219 QGKPGRV
-227 LHGSGWPLG
+227 LHGSGWPLSEG
-236 EQSGGKSQGGFYLY
+236 KEDKSQGGFYLY
-250 HMEANQVAVGL
+250 HLEQDQVAVGL
-261 IVDLNYQNPWLSP
+261 IVDLNYRNPWLSP

-286 IAQTLQGGERISYGA
+286 IAAALQGGERISYGA
-301 RAITKGGWHS
+301 RAIAKGGWHS
-311 LPRMYFPGGL
+311 LPRMHFPGGL

-339 SAMKSAML
+339 TAMKSGML
-347 AAQTVAMSL
+347 AAKTVAMSL
-356 RGGDEGGRD
+356 HGGDEGGRD
-365 LAEFNDALQQSWLG
+365 LAEYGDALQQSWLAH
-379 RELKAA
+379 ELKTA
-385 RNFGAALHRY
+385 RNFGAALHRW

-404 WLEQRLLSK
+404 WLEQRLFARSSP
-413 LAKGF
+413 F
-418 TSLGSFS
+418 T

-436 RLASRCQS
+436 RMASRCQP
-444 IPYPKPDGKLSFDK
+444 IDYPKPDGRLSFDK

-478 LQDAS
+478 LQDET
-483 IPVAVNLPTWGE
+483 IPVAVNLPTWAE
-495 PAQRYCPAGVFEII
+495 PAQRYCPAGVFEILGS
-509 EAESQGTKS
+509 ESL
-518 QPRLQINA
+518 PRLQINA

-541 QNILWTPPQGGSG
+541 QNIVWTPPQGGSG
-554 PNYSNM
+554 PNYPNM

>member
-28 QQHASLTVCVL
+28 QHNAELSVCLL

-57 IALKELL
+57 VALKELL
-64 PERWQ
+64 PESWQ
-69 QAPLGVQV
+69 QAPLGVEV
-77 EDDRVHLLQ
+77 NDDQVHLLQ
-86 SETRALQLPHWAV
+86 SDSRALQLPNWAV
-99 PPRMH
+99 PPRMY
-104 NDGCH
+104 NEGSR
-109 IISLGNLCRWLAR
+109 IISLGNLCRWLGQQ
-122 EAEALGV
+122 AEQLGV

-135 VASELI
+135 TASELI
-141 LEEGRVRGVI
+141 MEAGRVKGVI
-151 TGDLGLDKE
+151 TGDLGLDRA

-173 YGRYTLFAEGA
+173 LGRYTLFAEGA
-184 RGHLGKL
+184 RGHLGKQ
-191 LIKEFQLE
+191 LIADFHLE
-199 SHAQPQHYA
+199 NAAQPQHYA
-208 IGFKELWQVPA
+208 IGFKELWQLPPGQGKA
-219 SQSHPGRV
+219 GRV
-227 LHGSGWPLG
+227 LHGSGWPLSEG
-236 EQSGGKSQGGFYLY
+236 KEDKSQGGFYLY
-250 HMEANQVAVGL
+250 HLEQDQVAVGL
-261 IVDLNYQNPWLSP
+261 IVDLNYRNPWLSP

-286 IAQTLQGGERISYGA
+286 IAAALLGGERISYGA
-301 RAITKGGWHS
+301 RAIAKGGWHS
-311 LPRMYFPGGL
+311 LPRMHFPGGL

-339 SAMKSAML
+339 TAMKSGML
-347 AAQTVAMSL
+347 AAKTVAMSL

-365 LAEFNDALQQSWLG
+365 LAEYGDALQQSWLAH
-379 RELKAA
+379 ELKTA
-385 RNFGAALHRY
+385 RNFGAALHRW

-404 WLEQRLLSK
+404 WLEQRLFARSSP
-413 LAKGF
+413 F
-418 TSLGSFS
+418 T

-436 RLASRCQS
+436 RMASRCQP
-444 IPYPKPDGKLSFDK
+444 IDYPKPDGRLSFDK

-478 LQDAS
+478 LQDET
-483 IPVAVNLPTWGE
+483 IPVTVNLPTWAE
-495 PAQRYCPAGVFEII
+495 PAQRYCPAGVFEILGS
-509 EAESQGTKS
+509 ESQPS
-518 QPRLQINA
+518 LQINA

-541 QNILWTPPQGGSG
+541 QNIVWTPPQGGSG
-554 PNYSNM
+554 PNYPNM

>member
-28 QQHASLTVCVL
+28 QHNAELSVCLL

-57 IALKELL
+57 VALKELL
-64 PERWQ
+64 PESWQ
-69 QAPLGVQV
+69 QAPLGVEV
-77 EDDRVHLLQ
+77 NDDQVHLLQ
-86 SETRALQLPHWAV
+86 SDSRALQLPNWAV

-104 NDGCH
+104 NEGSR
-109 IISLGNLCRWLAR
+109 IISLGNLCRWLGQQ
-122 EAEALGV
+122 AEQLGV

-135 VASELI
+135 TASELI
-141 LEEGRVRGVI
+141 MEAGRVKGVI
-151 TGDLGLDKE
+151 TGDLGLDRA

-173 YGRYTLFAEGA
+173 LGRYTLFAEGA
-184 RGHLGKL
+184 RGHLGKQ
-191 LIKEFQLE
+191 LIADFHLE
-199 SHAQPQHYA
+199 SAAQPQHYA
-208 IGFKELWQVPA
+208 IGFKELWQLPPGQGKA
-219 SQSHPGRV
+219 GRV
-227 LHGSGWPLG
+227 LHGSGWPLSEG
-236 EQSGGKSQGGFYLY
+236 KEDKSQGGFYLY
-250 HMEANQVAVGL
+250 HLEQDQVAVGL
-261 IVDLNYQNPWLSP
+261 IVDLNYRNPWLSP
-274 FDEFQRLKHHPL
+274 FDEFQRLKYHPL
-286 IAQTLQGGERISYGA
+286 IAAALQGGERISYGA
-301 RAITKGGWHS
+301 RAIAKGGWHS
-311 LPRMYFPGGL
+311 LPRMHFPGGL

-339 SAMKSAML
+339 TAMKSGML
-347 AAQTVAMSL
+347 AAKTVAMSL

-365 LAEFNDALQQSWLG
+365 LAEYGDALQQSWLAH
-379 RELKAA
+379 ELKTA
-385 RNFGAALHRY
+385 RNFGAALHRW

-404 WLEQRLLSK
+404 WLEQRLFPRTSP
-413 LAKGF
+413 F
-418 TSLGSFS
+418 T

-436 RLASRCQS
+436 RMASRCQP
-444 IPYPKPDGKLSFDK
+444 IDYPKPDGKLSFDK

-478 LQDAS
+478 LQDET
-483 IPVAVNLPTWGE
+483 IPVAVNLPTWAE
-495 PAQRYCPAGVFEII
+495 PAQRYCPAGVFEILSS
-509 EAESQGTKS
+509 ES

-541 QNILWTPPQGGSG
+541 QNIVWIPPQGGSG
-554 PNYSNM
+554 PNYPNM

>member
-13 VGGGPAGLSAAIALK
+13 VGGGPAGLSAAITLK
-28 QQHASLTVCVL
+28 QHNAELSVCLL

-57 IALKELL
+57 VALKELL
-64 PERWQ
+64 PESWQ
-69 QAPLGVQV
+69 QAPLGVEV
-77 EDDRVHLLQ
+77 NDDQVHLLQ
-86 SETRALQLPHWAV
+86 SDSRALQLPNWAV

-104 NDGCH
+104 NEGSR
-109 IISLGNLCRWLAR
+109 IISLGNLCRWLGQQ
-122 EAEALGV
+122 AEQLGV

-135 VASELI
+135 TASELI
-141 LEEGRVRGVI
+141 MEAGRVKGVI
-151 TGDLGLDKE
+151 TGDLGLDRA

-173 YGRYTLFAEGA
+173 LGRYTLFAEGA
-184 RGHLGKL
+184 RGHLGKQ
-191 LIKEFQLE
+191 LIADFHLE
-199 SHAQPQHYA
+199 SAAQPQHYA
-208 IGFKELWQVPA
+208 IGFKELWQLPPGQGKA
-219 SQSHPGRV
+219 GRV
-227 LHGSGWPLG
+227 LHGSGWPLSEG
-236 EQSGGKSQGGFYLY
+236 KEDKSQGGFYLY
-250 HMEANQVAVGL
+250 HLEQDQVAVGL
-261 IVDLNYQNPWLSP
+261 IVDLNYRNPWLSP
-274 FDEFQRLKHHPL
+274 FDEFQRLKYHPL
-286 IAQTLQGGERISYGA
+286 IAAALQGGERISYGA
-301 RAITKGGWHS
+301 RAIAKGGWHS
-311 LPRMYFPGGL
+311 LPRMHFPGGL

-339 SAMKSAML
+339 TAMKSGML
-347 AAQTVAMSL
+347 AAKTVAMSL

-365 LAEFNDALQQSWLG
+365 LAEYGDALQQSWLAH
-379 RELKAA
+379 ELKTA
-385 RNFGAALHRY
+385 RNFGAALHRW

-404 WLEQRLLSK
+404 WLEQRLFANSSP
-413 LAKGF
+413 F
-418 TSLGSFS
+418 T

-436 RLASRCQS
+436 RMASRCQP
-444 IPYPKPDGKLSFDK
+444 IDYPKPDGKLSFDK

-478 LQDAS
+478 LQDET
-483 IPVAVNLPTWGE
+483 IPVAVNLPTWAE
-495 PAQRYCPAGVFEII
+495 PAQRYCPAGVFEILGS
-509 EAESQGTKS
+509 ES

-541 QNILWTPPQGGSG
+541 QNIVWTPPQGGSG
-554 PNYSNM
+554 PNYPNM

>member
-28 QQHASLTVCVL
+28 QHNADLSVCVL

-48 LLSGALLDP
+48 LLSGALFDP
-57 IALKELL
+57 VALKELL
-64 PERWQ
+64 PDSWQ
-69 QAPLGVQV
+69 QAPLGIPVN
-77 EDDRVHLLQ
+77 DDQVHLLQ
-86 SETRALQLPHWAV
+86 NARRALQLPHWAV

-104 NDGCH
+104 NDGSH
-109 IISLGNLCRWLAR
+109 ILSLGNLCRWLGQQ
-122 EAEALGV
+122 AEQLGV

-135 VASELI
+135 TASELI
-141 LEEGRVRGVI
+141 MEAGRVRGVI
-151 TGDLGLDKE
+151 TGDLGLDRA
-160 GNPKADHV
+160 GNPKSDHV

-173 YGRYTLFAEGA
+173 HGRYTLFAEGA
-184 RGHLGKL
+184 RGHLGKQ
-191 LIKEFQLE
+191 LIAEFNLE
-199 SHAQPQHYA
+199 NSAQPQHYA
-208 IGFKELWQVPA
+208 IGFKELWQVP
-219 SQSHPGRV
+219 PGQAKPGQV
-227 LHGSGWPLG
+227 LHGSGWPLAG
-236 EQSGGKSQGGFYLY
+236 LRTGKSQGGFYLY
-250 HMEANQVAVGL
+250 HMDGNQVAVGL
-261 IVDLNYQNPWLSP
+261 IVDLNYSNPWLSP

-286 IAQTLQGGERISYGA
+286 IAQTLLGGERISYGA

-311 LPRMYFPGGL
+311 LPRMHFPGGL

-339 SAMKSAML
+339 TAMKSGML
-347 AAQTVAMSL
+347 AAKTVAMTL

-365 LAEFNDALQQSWLG
+365 LAEYQDALQQSWLG
-379 RELKAA
+379 QELKTA
-385 RNFGAALHRY
+385 RNFGAALHRW

-404 WLEQRLLSK
+404 WLEQRGASFPL
-413 LAKGF
+413 
-418 TSLGSFS
+418 LGSIT

-436 RLASRCQS
+436 RMASRCDA
-444 IPYPKPDGKLSFDK
+444 IDYPKPDGKLSFDK

-483 IPVAVNLPTWGE
+483 IPVAVNLPTWAE
-495 PAQRYCPAGVFEII
+495 PAQRYCPAGVFEIV
-509 EAESQGTKS
+509 ESESQ
-518 QPRLQINA
+518 PYLQINA

-541 QNILWTPPQGGSG
+541 QNIIWTPPQGGSG
-554 PNYSNM
+554 PNYPNM

>member
-28 QQHASLTVCVL
+28 QHNADLSVCVL

-48 LLSGALLDP
+48 LLSGALFDP
-57 IALKELL
+57 VALKELL
-64 PERWQ
+64 PDSWQ
-69 QAPLGVQV
+69 QAPLGIPVN
-77 EDDRVHLLQ
+77 DDQVHLLQ
-86 SETRALQLPHWAV
+86 NARRALQLPHWAV

-104 NDGCH
+104 NDGSH
-109 IISLGNLCRWLAR
+109 ILSLGNLCRWLGQQ
-122 EAEALGV
+122 AEQLGV

-135 VASELI
+135 TASELI
-141 LEEGRVRGVI
+141 MEAGRVRGVI
-151 TGDLGLDKE
+151 TGDLGLDRA
-160 GNPKADHV
+160 GNPKSDHV

-173 YGRYTLFAEGA
+173 HGRYTLFAEGA
-184 RGHLGKL
+184 RGHLGKQ
-191 LIKEFQLE
+191 LIAEFNLE
-199 SHAQPQHYA
+199 NSAQPQHYA
-208 IGFKELWQVPA
+208 IGFKELWQVPLGQA
-219 SQSHPGRV
+219 KPGQV
-227 LHGSGWPLG
+227 LHGSGWPLAG
-236 EQSGGKSQGGFYLY
+236 LRTGKSQGGFYLY
-250 HMEANQVAVGL
+250 HMDGNQVAVGL
-261 IVDLNYQNPWLSP
+261 IVDLNYSNPWLSP
-274 FDEFQRLKHHPL
+274 FDEFQRFKHHPL
-286 IAQTLQGGERISYGA
+286 IAQTLLGGERISYGA

-311 LPRMYFPGGL
+311 LPRMHFPGGL

-339 SAMKSAML
+339 TAMKSGML
-347 AAQTVAMSL
+347 AAKTVAMTL

-365 LAEFNDALQQSWLG
+365 LAEYQDALQQSWLG
-379 RELKAA
+379 QELKTA
-385 RNFGAALHRY
+385 RNFGAALHRW

-404 WLEQRLLSK
+404 WLEQRGASFPLLDSI
-413 LAKGF
+413 
-418 TSLGSFS
+418 T

-436 RLASRCQS
+436 RMASRCQPIS
-444 IPYPKPDGKLSFDK
+444 YPKPDGKLSFDK

-483 IPVAVNLPTWGE
+483 IPVAVNLPTWAE
-495 PAQRYCPAGVFEII
+495 PSQRYCPAGVFEIV
-509 EAESQGTKS
+509 ESESQ
-518 QPRLQINA
+518 PYLQINA

-541 QNILWTPPQGGSG
+541 QNIIWTPPQGGSG
-554 PNYSNM
+554 PNYPNM

>member
-28 QQHASLTVCVL
+28 QQDATLSVCLL

-48 LLSGALLDP
+48 LLSGALFDP
-57 IALKELL
+57 VALQELL
-64 PERWQ
+64 PDGWQ
-69 QAPLGVQV
+69 QAPLGVPV
-77 EDDRVHLLQ
+77 SDDQVHLLQ
-86 SETRALQLPHWAV
+86 SEQRSLQLPAWAV

-104 NDGCH
+104 NEGCH
-109 IISLGNLCRWLAR
+109 IVSLGNLCRWLGQQ
-122 EAEALGV
+122 AEKLGV

-135 VASELI
+135 TASELI
-141 LEEGRVRGVI
+141 MEAGRVKGVI
-151 TGDLGLDKE
+151 TGDLGLDRA
-160 GNPKADHV
+160 GNPKPDHV

-184 RGHLGKL
+184 RGHLGKQ
-191 LIKEFQLE
+191 LIANFNLE
-199 SHAQPQHYA
+199 NPAQPQHYA
-208 IGFKELWQVPA
+208 IGFKELWQLPA
-219 SQSHPGRV
+219 GKGKAGQV

-236 EQSGGKSQGGFYLY
+236 KQGGGNSHGGFYLY
-250 HMEANQVAVGL
+250 HMEGDLVAVGL

-286 IAQTLQGGERISYGA
+286 IADQLQGGERISYGA
-301 RAITKGGWHS
+301 RAITKGGWHA
-311 LPRMYFPGGL
+311 LPRMHFPGGL

-339 SAMKSAML
+339 TAMKSGML
-347 AAQTVAMSL
+347 AAKTVAMAL

-365 LAEFNDALQQSWLG
+365 LAQYGDELQQSWLA

-395 GPWLGGAFN
+395 GPRLGGAFN
-404 WLEQRLLSK
+404 WLEQRLLGTNSPFK
-413 LAKGF
+413 
-418 TSLGSFS
+418 
-425 LLDKE
+425 LLDKA

-436 RLASRCQS
+436 RMASRCEP
-444 IPYPKPDGKLSFDK
+444 IHYPKADGKLSFDK

-478 LQDAS
+478 LQDER
-483 IPVAVNLPTWGE
+483 IPVEVNLPTWAE
-495 PAQRYCPAGVFEII
+495 PAQRYCPAGVFEVL
-509 EAESQGTKS
+509 ETEGAAK
-518 QPRLQINA
+518 LQINA

-541 QNILWTPPQGGSG
+541 QNIIWTPPQGGSG
-554 PNYSNM
+554 PNYPNM

>member
-28 QQHASLTVCVL
+28 QHNADLSVCVL

-48 LLSGALLDP
+48 LLSGALFDP
-57 IALKELL
+57 VALKELL
-64 PERWQ
+64 PDSWQ
-69 QAPLGVQV
+69 QAPLGIPVN
-77 EDDRVHLLQ
+77 DDQVHLLQ
-86 SETRALQLPHWAV
+86 NDRRALQLPHWAV

-104 NDGCH
+104 NDGSH
-109 IISLGNLCRWLAR
+109 ILSLGNLCRWLGQQ
-122 EAEALGV
+122 AEQLGV

-135 VASELI
+135 TASELI
-141 LEEGRVRGVI
+141 MEAGRVRGVI
-151 TGDLGLDKE
+151 TGDLGLDRA
-160 GNPKADHV
+160 GNPKSDHV

-173 YGRYTLFAEGA
+173 HGRYTLFAEGA
-184 RGHLGKL
+184 RGHLGKQ
-191 LIKEFQLE
+191 LIAEFNLE
-199 SHAQPQHYA
+199 NSAQPQHYA
-208 IGFKELWQVPA
+208 IGFKELWQVP
-219 SQSHPGRV
+219 PGQAKPGLV
-227 LHGSGWPLG
+227 LHGSGWPLAG
-236 EQSGGKSQGGFYLY
+236 LRTGKSQGGFYLY
-250 HMEANQVAVGL
+250 HMDGNQVAVGL
-261 IVDLNYQNPWLSP
+261 IVDLNYSNPWLSP

-286 IAQTLQGGERISYGA
+286 IAQTLLGGERISYGA

-311 LPRMYFPGGL
+311 LPRMHFPGGL

-339 SAMKSAML
+339 TAMKSGML
-347 AAQTVAMSL
+347 AAKTVAMTL

-365 LAEFNDALQQSWLG
+365 LAEYQDALQQSWLG
-379 RELKAA
+379 QELKTA
-385 RNFGAALHRY
+385 RNFGAALHRW

-404 WLEQRLLSK
+404 WLEQRGAS
-413 LAKGF
+413 F
-418 TSLGSFS
+418 TLLGSIT

-436 RLASRCQS
+436 RMASRCQPIS
-444 IPYPKPDGKLSFDK
+444 YPKPDGKLSFDK
-458 LSSVYLANTSHDEDQ
+458 LSSIYLANTSHDEDQ

-483 IPVAVNLPTWGE
+483 IPVAVNLPTWAE
-495 PAQRYCPAGVFEII
+495 PAQRYCPAGVFEIV
-509 EAESQGTKS
+509 ESESQ
-518 QPRLQINA
+518 PYLQINA

-541 QNILWTPPQGGSG
+541 QNIIWTPPQGGSG
-554 PNYSNM
+554 PNYPNM

>member
-28 QQHASLTVCVL
+28 QHNADLSVCVL

-48 LLSGALLDP
+48 LLSGALFDP
-57 IALKELL
+57 VALKELL
-64 PERWQ
+64 PDSWQ
-69 QAPLGVQV
+69 QAPLGIPVN
-77 EDDRVHLLQ
+77 DDQVHLLQ
-86 SETRALQLPHWAV
+86 NARRALQLPHWAV

-104 NDGCH
+104 NDGSH
-109 IISLGNLCRWLAR
+109 ILSLGNLCRWLGQQ
-122 EAEALGV
+122 AEQLGV

-135 VASELI
+135 TASELI
-141 LEEGRVRGVI
+141 MEAGRVRGVI
-151 TGDLGLDKE
+151 TGDLGLDRA
-160 GNPKADHV
+160 GNPKSDHV

-173 YGRYTLFAEGA
+173 HGRYTLLAEGA
-184 RGHLGKL
+184 RGHLGKQ
-191 LIKEFQLE
+191 LIAEFNLE
-199 SHAQPQHYA
+199 NSVQPQHYA
-208 IGFKELWQVPA
+208 IGFKELWQVP
-219 SQSHPGRV
+219 PGQAKPGQV
-227 LHGSGWPLG
+227 LHGSGWPLAG
-236 EQSGGKSQGGFYLY
+236 LRTGKSQGGFYLY
-250 HMEANQVAVGL
+250 HMDGNQVAVGL
-261 IVDLNYQNPWLSP
+261 IVDLNYSNPWLSP

-286 IAQTLQGGERISYGA
+286 IAQTLLGGERISYGA

-311 LPRMYFPGGL
+311 LPRMHFPGGL

-331 FSRIKGIH
+331 YSRIKGIH
-339 SAMKSAML
+339 TAMKSGML
-347 AAQTVAMSL
+347 AAKTVAMTL

-365 LAEFNDALQQSWLG
+365 LAEYQDALQQSWLG
-379 RELKAA
+379 QELKTA
-385 RNFGAALHRY
+385 RNFGAALHRW

-404 WLEQRLLSK
+404 WLEQRGASLPL
-413 LAKGF
+413 
-418 TSLGSFS
+418 LGSIT

-436 RLASRCQS
+436 RMASRCQPIS
-444 IPYPKPDGKLSFDK
+444 YPKPDGKLSFDK

-483 IPVAVNLPTWGE
+483 IPVTVNLPTWAE
-495 PAQRYCPAGVFEII
+495 PAQRYCPAGVFEIV
-509 EAESQGTKS
+509 ESESQ
-518 QPRLQINA
+518 PYLQINA

-541 QNILWTPPQGGSG
+541 QNIIWTPPQGGSG
-554 PNYSNM
+554 PNYPNM

>member
-28 QQHASLTVCVL
+28 QHNADLSVCVL

-48 LLSGALLDP
+48 LLSGALFDP
-57 IALKELL
+57 VALKELL
-64 PERWQ
+64 PDSWQ
-69 QAPLGVQV
+69 QAPLGIPVN
-77 EDDRVHLLQ
+77 DDQVHLLQ
-86 SETRALQLPHWAV
+86 NARRALQLPHWAV

-104 NDGCH
+104 NDGSH
-109 IISLGNLCRWLAR
+109 ILSLGNLCRWLGQQ
-122 EAEALGV
+122 AEQLGV

-135 VASELI
+135 TASELI
-141 LEEGRVRGVI
+141 MEAGRVRGVI
-151 TGDLGLDKE
+151 TGDLGLDRA
-160 GNPKADHV
+160 GNPKSDHV

-173 YGRYTLFAEGA
+173 HGRYTLFAEGA
-184 RGHLGKL
+184 RGHLGKQ
-191 LIKEFQLE
+191 LIAEFNLE
-199 SHAQPQHYA
+199 NSAQPQHYA
-208 IGFKELWQVPA
+208 IGFKELWQVP
-219 SQSHPGRV
+219 PGQAKPGQV
-227 LHGSGWPLG
+227 LHGSGWPLAG
-236 EQSGGKSQGGFYLY
+236 LRTGKSQGGFYLY
-250 HMEANQVAVGL
+250 HMDGNQVAVGL
-261 IVDLNYQNPWLSP
+261 IVDLNYSNPWLSP

-286 IAQTLQGGERISYGA
+286 IAQTLLGGERISYGA

-311 LPRMYFPGGL
+311 LPRMHFPGGL

-339 SAMKSAML
+339 TAMKSGML
-347 AAQTVAMSL
+347 AAKTVAMTL

-365 LAEFNDALQQSWLG
+365 LAEYSDALQQSWLG
-379 RELKAA
+379 QELKTA
-385 RNFGAALHRY
+385 RNFGAALHRW

-404 WLEQRLLSK
+404 WLEQRGASLPLLDSI
-413 LAKGF
+413 
-418 TSLGSFS
+418 T

-436 RLASRCQS
+436 RMASRCQPIS
-444 IPYPKPDGKLSFDK
+444 YPKPDGKLSFDK

-473 PCHLK
+473 PCHLT

-483 IPVAVNLPTWGE
+483 IPVAVNLPTWAE
-495 PAQRYCPAGVFEII
+495 PAQRYCPAGVFEIV
-509 EAESQGTKS
+509 ESESQ
-518 QPRLQINA
+518 PYLQINA

-541 QNILWTPPQGGSG
+541 QNIIWTPPQGGSG
-554 PNYSNM
+554 PNYPNM

>member
-28 QQHASLTVCVL
+28 QHNAELSVCLL

-57 IALKELL
+57 VALKELL
-64 PERWQ
+64 PESWQ
-69 QAPLGVQV
+69 QAPLGVEV
-77 EDDRVHLLQ
+77 NDDQVHLLQ
-86 SETRALQLPHWAV
+86 SDSRALQLPNWAV

-104 NDGCH
+104 NEGSR
-109 IISLGNLCRWLAR
+109 IISLGNLCRWLGQQ
-122 EAEALGV
+122 AEQLGV

-135 VASELI
+135 TASELI
-141 LEEGRVRGVI
+141 MEAGRVKGVI
-151 TGDLGLDKE
+151 TGDLGLDRA

-173 YGRYTLFAEGA
+173 LGRYTLFAEGA
-184 RGHLGKL
+184 RGHLGKQ
-191 LIKEFQLE
+191 LIADFHLE
-199 SHAQPQHYA
+199 NAAQPQHYA
-208 IGFKELWQVPA
+208 IGFKELWQLP
-219 SQSHPGRV
+219 PGQGKAGQV
-227 LHGSGWPLG
+227 LHGSGWPLSEG
-236 EQSGGKSQGGFYLY
+236 KEDKSQGGFYLY
-250 HMEANQVAVGL
+250 HLEQDQVAVGL
-261 IVDLNYQNPWLSP
+261 IVDLNYRNPWLSP

-286 IAQTLQGGERISYGA
+286 IAAALQGGERISYGA
-301 RAITKGGWHS
+301 RAIAKGGWHS
-311 LPRMYFPGGL
+311 LPRMHFPGGL

-339 SAMKSAML
+339 TAMKSGML
-347 AAQTVAMSL
+347 AAKTVAMSL

-365 LAEFNDALQQSWLG
+365 LAEYGDALQQSWLAH
-379 RELKAA
+379 ELKTA
-385 RNFGAALHRY
+385 RNFGAALHRW

-404 WLEQRLLSK
+404 WLEQRLFPRTSP
-413 LAKGF
+413 F
-418 TSLGSFS
+418 T

-436 RLASRCQS
+436 RMASRCQP
-444 IPYPKPDGKLSFDK
+444 IDYPKPDGRLSFDK
-458 LSSVYLANTSHDEDQ
+458 LSSVYLANTNHDEDQ

-478 LQDAS
+478 LQDET
-483 IPVAVNLPTWGE
+483 IPVAVNLPTWAE
-495 PAQRYCPAGVFEII
+495 PAQRYCPAGVFEILGS
-509 EAESQGTKS
+509 ES

-541 QNILWTPPQGGSG
+541 QNIVWTPPQGGCG
-554 PNYSNM
+554 PNYPNM

>member
-28 QQHASLTVCVL
+28 QHNAELSVCLL

-57 IALKELL
+57 VALKELL
-64 PERWQ
+64 PESWQ
-69 QAPLGVQV
+69 QAPLGVEV
-77 EDDRVHLLQ
+77 NDDQVHLLQ
-86 SETRALQLPHWAV
+86 SDSRALQLPNWAV

-104 NDGCH
+104 NEGSR
-109 IISLGNLCRWLAR
+109 IISLGNLCRWLGQQ
-122 EAEALGV
+122 AEQLGV

-135 VASELI
+135 TASELI
-141 LEEGRVRGVI
+141 MEVGRVKGVI
-151 TGDLGLDKE
+151 TGDLGLDRA

-173 YGRYTLFAEGA
+173 LGRYTLFAEGA
-184 RGHLGKL
+184 RGHLGKQ
-191 LIKEFQLE
+191 LIADFQLE
-199 SHAQPQHYA
+199 SAAQPQHYA
-208 IGFKELWQVPA
+208 IGFKELWQLPPG
-219 SQSHPGRV
+219 QGKPGRV
-227 LHGSGWPLG
+227 LHGSGWPLSEG
-236 EQSGGKSQGGFYLY
+236 KEDKSQGGFYLY
-250 HMEANQVAVGL
+250 HLEQDQVAVGL
-261 IVDLNYQNPWLSP
+261 IVDLNYRNPWLSP

-286 IAQTLQGGERISYGA
+286 IAAALQGGERISYGA
-301 RAITKGGWHS
+301 RAIAKGGWHS
-311 LPRMYFPGGL
+311 LPRMHFPGGL

-331 FSRIKGIH
+331 FSRIKGMH
-339 SAMKSAML
+339 TAMKSGML
-347 AAQTVAMSL
+347 AAKTVAMSL

-365 LAEFNDALQQSWLG
+365 LAEYGDALQQSWLAL
-379 RELKAA
+379 ELKTA
-385 RNFGAALHRY
+385 RNFGAALHRW

-404 WLEQRLLSK
+404 WLEQRLFARTSP
-413 LAKGF
+413 F
-418 TSLGSFS
+418 T

-436 RLASRCQS
+436 RMASRCQP
-444 IPYPKPDGKLSFDK
+444 IDYPKPDGRLSFDK

-478 LQDAS
+478 LQDET
-483 IPVAVNLPTWGE
+483 IPVAVNLPTWAE
-495 PAQRYCPAGVFEII
+495 PAQRYCPAGVFEILGS
-509 EAESQGTKS
+509 ESL
-518 QPRLQINA
+518 PRLQINA

-541 QNILWTPPQGGSG
+541 QNIVWTPPQGGSG
-554 PNYSNM
+554 PNYPNM

>member
-28 QQHASLTVCVL
+28 QHNAELSVCLL

-57 IALKELL
+57 VALKELL
-64 PERWQ
+64 PDSWQ
-69 QAPLGVQV
+69 QAPLGVEV
-77 EDDRVHLLQ
+77 NDDQVHLLQ
-86 SETRALQLPHWAV
+86 SDSRALQLPNWAV

-104 NDGCH
+104 NEGSR
-109 IISLGNLCRWLAR
+109 ILSLGNLCRWLGQQ
-122 EAEALGV
+122 AEQLGV

-135 VASELI
+135 TASELI
-141 LEEGRVRGVI
+141 MEAGRVKGVI
-151 TGDLGLDKE
+151 TGDLGLDRA

-173 YGRYTLFAEGA
+173 LGRYTLFAEGA
-184 RGHLGKL
+184 RGHLGKQ
-191 LIKEFQLE
+191 LIADFQLE
-199 SHAQPQHYA
+199 NAAQPQHYA
-208 IGFKELWQVPA
+208 IGFKELWQLPPG
-219 SQSHPGRV
+219 QGKPGRV
-227 LHGSGWPLG
+227 LHGSGWPLSEG
-236 EQSGGKSQGGFYLY
+236 KEDKSQGGFYLY
-250 HMEANQVAVGL
+250 HLEQDQVAVGL
-261 IVDLNYQNPWLSP
+261 IVDLNYRNPWLSP

-286 IAQTLQGGERISYGA
+286 IAAALQGGERISYGA
-301 RAITKGGWHS
+301 RAIAKGGWHS
-311 LPRMYFPGGL
+311 LPRMHFPGGL

-339 SAMKSAML
+339 TAMKSGML
-347 AAQTVAMSL
+347 AAKTVAMSL

-365 LAEFNDALQQSWLG
+365 LAEYGDALQQSWLAH
-379 RELKAA
+379 ELKTA
-385 RNFGAALHRY
+385 RNFGAALRRW

-404 WLEQRLLSK
+404 WLEQRLFARTSP
-413 LAKGF
+413 F
-418 TSLGSFS
+418 T

-436 RLASRCQS
+436 RMASRCQP
-444 IPYPKPDGKLSFDK
+444 IDYPKPDGRLSFDK

-478 LQDAS
+478 LQDET
-483 IPVAVNLPTWGE
+483 IPVAVNLPTWAE
-495 PAQRYCPAGVFEII
+495 PAQRYCPAGVFEILGS
-509 EAESQGTKS
+509 ESL
-518 QPRLQINA
+518 PRLQINA

-541 QNILWTPPQGGSG
+541 QNIIWTPPQGGSG
-554 PNYSNM
+554 PNYPNM

>member
-28 QQHASLTVCVL
+28 QQAPALSVCLL

-48 LLSGALLDP
+48 VISGALFDP
-57 IALKELL
+57 VALRELL
-64 PERWQ
+64 PESWQ
-69 QAPLGVQV
+69 EAPLGVPV
-77 EDDRVHLLQ
+77 TDDQVHLLQ
-86 SETRALQLPHWAV
+86 SDSRSLQLPHWAV

-104 NDGCH
+104 NDGSH
-109 IISLGNLCRWLAR
+109 IISLGTLCRWLGKQ
-122 EAEALGV
+122 AEALGV

-135 VASELI
+135 AASTLI
-141 LEEGRVRGVI
+141 VEEGRVRGVV

-160 GNPKADHV
+160 GNPKPDHV

-184 RGHLGKL
+184 RGHLGKQ
-191 LIKEFQLE
+191 LIARFHLE
-199 SHAQPQHYA
+199 NTAQPQHYA
-208 IGFKELWQVPA
+208 IGFKEVWQVPA
-219 SQSHPGRV
+219 GQSHPGRV

-236 EQSGGKSQGGFYLY
+236 EGKGNKSQGGFYLY
-250 HMEANQVAVGL
+250 HLAQDQVAVGL

-286 IAQTLQGGERISYGA
+286 IAATLQGGERISYGA

-311 LPRMYFPGGL
+311 LPRMHFPGGL

-339 SAMKSAML
+339 TAMKSGMV
-347 AAQTVAMSL
+347 AAATVAMAL

-365 LAEFNDALQQSWLG
+365 LAEFQDALQQSWLT
-379 RELKAA
+379 RELKRA
-385 RNFGAALHRY
+385 RNVGAALHRF

-404 WLEQRLLSK
+404 WLEQRLFALTSP
-413 LAKGF
+413 F
-418 TSLGSFS
+418 T

-436 RLASRCQS
+436 RLASRCQP
-444 IPYPKPDGKLSFDK
+444 IDYPKPDGKLSFDK
-458 LSSVYLANTSHDEDQ
+458 LSSVYLASTSHDEDQ
-473 PCHLK
+473 PCHLT
-478 LQDAS
+478 LQDAR
-483 IPVAVNLPTWGE
+483 IPVEVNLPTWAE
-495 PAQRYCPAGVFEII
+495 PAQRYCPAGVFEILD
-509 EAESQGTKS
+509 GDTR
-518 QPRLQINA
+518 PRLQINA

-541 QNILWTPPQGGSG
+541 QNIVWTPPQGGSG
-554 PNYSNM
+554 PNYPNM

>member
-28 QQHASLTVCVL
+28 QHNADLSVCLL

-48 LLSGALLDP
+48 LLSGALFDP

-64 PERWQ
+64 PDRWQ
-69 QAPLGVQV
+69 QAPLGIPVN
-77 EDDRVHLLQ
+77 DDRVHLLQ
-86 SETRALQLPHWAV
+86 NDSRALQLPHWAV

-104 NDGCH
+104 NDGSH
-109 IISLGNLCRWLAR
+109 ILSLGNLCRWLGQQ
-122 EAEALGV
+122 AEQLGV

-135 VASELI
+135 TASELI
-141 LEEGRVRGVI
+141 MEAGRVRGVI
-151 TGDLGLDKE
+151 TGDLGLDRA
-160 GNPKADHV
+160 GNPKADHA

-184 RGHLGKL
+184 RGHLGKQ
-191 LIKEFQLE
+191 LIAEFNLE
-199 SHAQPQHYA
+199 NSAQPQHYA

-219 SQSHPGRV
+219 DQAKPGRV
-227 LHGSGWPLG
+227 LHGSGWPLV
-236 EQSGGKSQGGFYLY
+236 ERRASKSQGGFYLY
-250 HMEANQVAVGL
+250 HMEGNQVAVGL
-261 IVDLNYQNPWLSP
+261 IVDLNYSNPWLSP

-311 LPRMYFPGGL
+311 LPRMHFPGGL

-339 SAMKSAML
+339 TAMKSGML
-347 AAQTVAMSL
+347 AAKTVAMTL

-365 LAEFNDALQQSWLG
+365 LAEYSDALQQSWLG
-379 RELKAA
+379 QELKTA
-385 RNFGAALHRY
+385 RNFGAALHRW
-395 GPWLGGAFN
+395 GPLLGGAFN
-404 WLEQRLLSK
+404 WLEQRGSYLPLM
-413 LAKGF
+413 
-418 TSLGSFS
+418 GSFT
-425 LLDKE
+425 LLDRE

-436 RLASRCQS
+436 RMASRCDP
-444 IPYPKPDGKLSFDK
+444 IDYPKPDGRLSFDK

-483 IPVAVNLPTWGE
+483 IPVAVNLPTWAE
-495 PAQRYCPAGVFEII
+495 PAQRYCPAGVFEIV
-509 EAESQGTKS
+509 ESEN

-541 QNILWTPPQGGSG
+541 QNIIWTPPQGGSG
-554 PNYSNM
+554 PNYPNM

>member
-28 QQHASLTVCVL
+28 QHNADLSVCVL

-48 LLSGALLDP
+48 LLSGALFDP
-57 IALKELL
+57 VALKELL
-64 PERWQ
+64 PDSWQ
-69 QAPLGVQV
+69 QAPLGIPVN
-77 EDDRVHLLQ
+77 DDQVHLLQ
-86 SETRALQLPHWAV
+86 NARRALQLPHWAV

-104 NDGCH
+104 NDGSH
-109 IISLGNLCRWLAR
+109 ILSLGNLCRWLGQQ
-122 EAEALGV
+122 AEQLGV

-135 VASELI
+135 TASELI
-141 LEEGRVRGVI
+141 MEAGRVRGVI
-151 TGDLGLDKE
+151 TGDLGLDRA
-160 GNPKADHV
+160 GNPKSDHV

-173 YGRYTLFAEGA
+173 HGRYTLFAEGA
-184 RGHLGKL
+184 RGHLGKQ
-191 LIKEFQLE
+191 LIAEFNLE
-199 SHAQPQHYA
+199 NSAQPQHYA
-208 IGFKELWQVPA
+208 IGFKELWQVP
-219 SQSHPGRV
+219 PGQAKPGQV
-227 LHGSGWPLG
+227 LHGSGWPLAG
-236 EQSGGKSQGGFYLY
+236 LRTGKSQGGFYLY
-250 HMEANQVAVGL
+250 HMDGNQVAVGL
-261 IVDLNYQNPWLSP
+261 IVDLNYSNPWLSP

-286 IAQTLQGGERISYGA
+286 IAQTLLGGERISYGA

-311 LPRMYFPGGL
+311 LPRMHFPGGL

-339 SAMKSAML
+339 TAMKSGML
-347 AAQTVAMSL
+347 AAKTVAMTR

-365 LAEFNDALQQSWLG
+365 LAEYQDALQQSWLG
-379 RELKAA
+379 QELKTA
-385 RNFGAALHRY
+385 RNFGAALHRW

-404 WLEQRLLSK
+404 WLEQRGASFPL
-413 LAKGF
+413 
-418 TSLGSFS
+418 LGSIT

-436 RLASRCQS
+436 RMASRCQPIS
-444 IPYPKPDGKLSFDK
+444 YPKPDGKLSFDK

-483 IPVAVNLPTWGE
+483 IPVTVNLPTWAE
-495 PAQRYCPAGVFEII
+495 PAQRYCPAGVFEIV
-509 EAESQGTKS
+509 ESESQ
-518 QPRLQINA
+518 PYLQINA

-541 QNILWTPPQGGSG
+541 QNIIWTPPQGGSG
-554 PNYSNM
+554 PNYPNM

>member
-13 VGGGPAGLSAAIALK
+13 VGGGPAGLTAAIALK
-28 QQHASLTVCVL
+28 QQDATLSVCLL

-57 IALKELL
+57 VALKELL
-64 PERWQ
+64 PQSWQ
-69 QAPLGVQV
+69 QAPLGVAV
-77 EDDRVHLLQ
+77 SDDQVHLLQ
-86 SETRALQLPHWAV
+86 SEQRSLQLPAWAV

-109 IISLGNLCRWLAR
+109 IVSLGNLCRWLGQQ
-122 EAEALGV
+122 AEKLGV

-135 VASELI
+135 TASELI
-141 LEEGRVRGVI
+141 MEAGRVKGVI
-151 TGDLGLDKE
+151 TGDLGLDRA

-184 RGHLGKL
+184 RGHLGKQ
-191 LIKEFQLE
+191 LIANFNLE
-199 SHAQPQHYA
+199 NPAQPQHYA
-208 IGFKELWQVPA
+208 IGFKELWQLPA
-219 SQSHPGRV
+219 GQGKAGLV

-236 EQSGGKSQGGFYLY
+236 KQGGGNSHGGFYLY
-250 HMEANQVAVGL
+250 YMEGDQVAVGL

-286 IAQTLQGGERISYGA
+286 IAGVLQDGERISYGA
-301 RAITKGGWHS
+301 RAITKGGWHA
-311 LPRMYFPGGL
+311 LPRMHFPGGL

-339 SAMKSAML
+339 TAMKSGML
-347 AAQTVAMSL
+347 AAKTVAMAL

-365 LAEFNDALQQSWLG
+365 LAQYGDELQQSWLA

-404 WLEQRLLSK
+404 WLEQRLLGTNSPFK
-413 LAKGF
+413 
-418 TSLGSFS
+418 

-436 RLASRCQS
+436 RMASRCEP
-444 IPYPKPDGKLSFDK
+444 IHYPKPDGKLSFDK

-478 LQDAS
+478 LQDEH
-483 IPVAVNLPTWGE
+483 IPVEVNLPTWAE
-495 PAQRYCPAGVFEII
+495 PAQRYCPAGVFEVL
-509 EAESQGTKS
+509 ETEGAAK
-518 QPRLQINA
+518 LQINA

-541 QNILWTPPQGGSG
+541 QNIIWTPPQGGSG
-554 PNYSNM
+554 PNYPNM

>member
-7 EFDVVI
+7 EFDIII

-28 QQHASLTVCVL
+28 QHNADLSVCVL

-48 LLSGALLDP
+48 LLSGALFDP
-57 IALKELL
+57 VALKELL
-64 PERWQ
+64 PDSWQ
-69 QAPLGVQV
+69 QAPLGIPVN
-77 EDDRVHLLQ
+77 DDQVHLLQ
-86 SETRALQLPHWAV
+86 NARRALQLPHWAV

-104 NDGCH
+104 NDGSH
-109 IISLGNLCRWLAR
+109 ILSLGNLCRWLGQQ
-122 EAEALGV
+122 AEQLGV

-135 VASELI
+135 TASELI
-141 LEEGRVRGVI
+141 MEAGRVRGVI
-151 TGDLGLDKE
+151 TGDLGLDRA
-160 GNPKADHV
+160 GNPKSDHV

-173 YGRYTLFAEGA
+173 HGRYTLFAEGA
-184 RGHLGKL
+184 RGHLGKQ
-191 LIKEFQLE
+191 LIAEFNLE
-199 SHAQPQHYA
+199 NSAQPQHYA
-208 IGFKELWQVPA
+208 IGFKELWQVP
-219 SQSHPGRV
+219 PGQAKPGQV
-227 LHGSGWPLG
+227 LHGSGWPLAG
-236 EQSGGKSQGGFYLY
+236 LHTGKSQGGFYLY
-250 HMEANQVAVGL
+250 HMDGNQVAVGL
-261 IVDLNYQNPWLSP
+261 IVDLNYNNPWLSP

-286 IAQTLQGGERISYGA
+286 IAQTLLGGERISYGA

-311 LPRMYFPGGL
+311 LPRMHFPGGL

-339 SAMKSAML
+339 TAMKSGML
-347 AAQTVAMSL
+347 AAKTVAMTL

-365 LAEFNDALQQSWLG
+365 LAEYSDALQQSWLG
-379 RELKAA
+379 QELKTA
-385 RNFGAALHRY
+385 RNFGAALHRW

-404 WLEQRLLSK
+404 WLEQRGASFPL
-413 LAKGF
+413 
-418 TSLGSFS
+418 LGSIT

-436 RLASRCQS
+436 RMASRCQPIS
-444 IPYPKPDGKLSFDK
+444 YPKPDGKLSFDK

-483 IPVAVNLPTWGE
+483 IPVAVNLPTWAE
-495 PAQRYCPAGVFEII
+495 PAQRYCPAGVFEIV
-509 EAESQGTKS
+509 ESESQ
-518 QPRLQINA
+518 PYLQINA

-541 QNILWTPPQGGSG
+541 QNIIWTPPQGGSG
-554 PNYSNM
+554 PNYPNM

>member
-28 QQHASLTVCVL
+28 QHNAELSVCLL

-57 IALKELL
+57 VALKELL
-64 PERWQ
+64 PESWQ
-69 QAPLGVQV
+69 QAPLGVEV
-77 EDDRVHLLQ
+77 NDDQVHLLQ
-86 SETRALQLPHWAV
+86 SDSRALQLPNWAV

-104 NDGCH
+104 NEGSR
-109 IISLGNLCRWLAR
+109 IISLGNLCRWLGQQ
-122 EAEALGV
+122 AEQLGV

-135 VASELI
+135 TASELI
-141 LEEGRVRGVI
+141 MEAGRVKGVI
-151 TGDLGLDKE
+151 TGDLGLDRA

-168 PGMAL
+168 PGMTL
-173 YGRYTLFAEGA
+173 LGRYTLFAEGA
-184 RGHLGKL
+184 RGHLGKQ
-191 LIKEFQLE
+191 LIADFHLE
-199 SHAQPQHYA
+199 NSAQPQHYA
-208 IGFKELWQVPA
+208 IGFKELWQLP
-219 SQSHPGRV
+219 PGQGKAGQV
-227 LHGSGWPLG
+227 LHGSGWPLSEG
-236 EQSGGKSQGGFYLY
+236 NEDKSQGGFYLY
-250 HMEANQVAVGL
+250 HLEQDQVAVGL
-261 IVDLNYQNPWLSP
+261 IVDLNYRNPWLSP

-286 IAQTLQGGERISYGA
+286 IAAALQGGERISYGA
-301 RAITKGGWHS
+301 RAIAKGGWHS
-311 LPRMYFPGGL
+311 LPRMHFPGGL

-339 SAMKSAML
+339 TAMKSGML
-347 AAQTVAMSL
+347 AAKTVAMSL

-365 LAEFNDALQQSWLG
+365 LAEYGDALQQSWLAH
-379 RELKAA
+379 ELKTA
-385 RNFGAALHRY
+385 RNFGAALHRW

-404 WLEQRLLSK
+404 WLEQRLFPRTSP
-413 LAKGF
+413 F
-418 TSLGSFS
+418 T

-436 RLASRCQS
+436 RMASRCQP
-444 IPYPKPDGKLSFDK
+444 IDYPKPDGRLSFDK

-478 LQDAS
+478 LQDET
-483 IPVAVNLPTWGE
+483 IPVTVNLPTWAE
-495 PAQRYCPAGVFEII
+495 PAQRYCPAGVFEILGS
-509 EAESQGTKS
+509 ES

-541 QNILWTPPQGGSG
+541 QNIVWTPPQGGSG
-554 PNYSNM
+554 PNYPNM